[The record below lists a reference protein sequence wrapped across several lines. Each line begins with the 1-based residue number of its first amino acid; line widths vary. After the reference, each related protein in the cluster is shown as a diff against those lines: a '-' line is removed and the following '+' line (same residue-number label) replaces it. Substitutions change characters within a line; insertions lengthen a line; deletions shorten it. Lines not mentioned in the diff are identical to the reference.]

1 MMILDIQKI
10 LASILIID
18 NNAIKS
24 SFSDTKY
31 CVTLHTSMNA
41 LSIVVVPSL
50 TLKSSF
56 RYRF

>member
-10 LASILIID
+10 FTSISIIY

-31 CVTLHTSMNA
+31 CVTLHTHMNA
-41 LSIVVVPSL
+41 LSIVIVPSL

>member
-1 MMILDIQKI
+1 MILDIQKI
-10 LASILIID
+10 LASKLIIY
-18 NNAIKS
+18 NNTIKS

-31 CVTLHTSMNA
+31 CVTLHTRMNA